1 MSNTLFND
9 AALNLKV
16 EIPSGGIE
24 HNQLNTTNVFT
35 VTTSSSLSSANLK
48 YSSLKVK
55 IAEGSKP
62 INGVFS
68 EIKSLNNSTFV
79 LAHTLACFNNPF
91 DIKERPD
98 SQ

>member
-48 YSSLKVK
+48 DLLDVDTDP
-55 IAEGSKP
+55 EVD
-62 INGVFS
+62 NGMLVYDS
-68 EIKSLNNSTFV
+68 ANDTF
-79 LAHTLACFNNPF
+79 TLANTGM
-91 DIKERPD
+91 DID
-98 SQ
+98 GGTYD